1 MATGAPLMMPQQTE
15 GDRQP
20 DNGKYL
26 SSRNHFRYDFG
37 AHLITG
43 QTTSVEL
50 LKISAALAQ
59 ALPPEEP
66 HLILL
71 SCRAR

>member
-1 MATGAPLMMPQQTE
+1 MATGARLKMPQQTE

-26 SSRNHFRYDFG
+26 SSRNHVRYDFR

-43 QTTSVEL
+43 QTTAVEL
-50 LKISAALAQ
+50 LKISAAMAQ
-59 ALPPEEP
+59 AD
-66 HLILL
+66 HRRRRRI
-71 SCRAR
+71 